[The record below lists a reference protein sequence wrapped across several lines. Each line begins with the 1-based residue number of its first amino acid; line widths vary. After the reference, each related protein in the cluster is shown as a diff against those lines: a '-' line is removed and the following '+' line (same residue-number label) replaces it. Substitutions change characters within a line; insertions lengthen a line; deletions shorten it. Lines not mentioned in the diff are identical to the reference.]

1 MKLLKSPHISPFG
14 GLNFVLEE
22 FDRLNVGNL
31 LSQELPAL
39 PKQTYYSWRDLFYS
53 FWSVL
58 LCGGSCAEDLAEN
71 FKLSLSKNPLL
82 KVPSPDRVLDRMK
95 QLANSSQIYTTPRG
109 EREHEFCHNDLLNML
124 NIKLLKRMPSFNKK
138 AVTLD
143 YDNTLIFTNKEDAN
157 MTYKKQFGYAPGVGI
172 VGNKVVYIE
181 NRNGNSAA
189 QNLQEMTL
197 SRMFRLLGDEGVTVD
212 KFRADGASYQL
223 KTLLTIRE
231 NTQKFYVRAN
241 LSEAV
246 TSVIGTIENWTKIQ
260 TDQQEFFR
268 GEIEYTPFKNQAKR
282 DKCTHLLQPYRL
294 VVTKV
299 KRADGQLNF
308 FTQEAYNY
316 HCIITNDYEM
326 TLDQIVMFYNQR
338 GAIERQFDV
347 LKNDF
352 SWKNMPFSKISQNT
366 VFLIFTAICRN
377 LYDHIILTFTTKFK
391 QLTPRDRLKKFIFR
405 FICLPA
411 KWIKK
416 ARQWQLRI
424 YGQVA
429 FKT

>member
-1 MKLLKSPHISPFG
+1 M
-14 GLNFVLEE
+14 
-22 FDRLNVGNL
+22 
-31 LSQELPAL
+31 
-39 PKQTYYSWRDLFYS
+39 
-53 FWSVL
+53 
-58 LCGGSCAEDLAEN
+58 
-71 FKLSLSKNPLL
+71 
-82 KVPSPDRVLDRMK
+82 
-95 QLANSSQIYTTPRG
+95 
-109 EREHEFCHNDLLNML
+109 
-124 NIKLLKRMPSFNKK
+124 
-138 AVTLD
+138 
-143 YDNTLIFTNKEDAN
+143 
-157 MTYKKQFGYAPGVGI
+157 
-172 VGNKVVYIE
+172 
-181 NRNGNSAA
+181 
-189 QNLQEMTL
+189 
-197 SRMFRLLGDEGVTVD
+197 
-212 KFRADGASYQL
+212 
-223 KTLLTIRE
+223 
-231 NTQKFYVRAN
+231 
-241 LSEAV
+241 
-246 TSVIGTIENWTKIQ
+246 
-260 TDQQEFFR
+260 
-268 GEIEYTPFKNQAKR
+268 
-282 DKCTHLLQPYRL
+282 
-294 VVTKV
+294 VTKV